1 MDDPT
6 DARASPP
13 ANLTVVDAT
22 LREESPREDETD
34 EAEDETGEEENEIG
48 ERDATSDAND
58 EASTLPSTST
68 LFSSSSS
75 SSGSDWNT
83 IGPGLIPSVATACL
97 GAFLYGYHSA
107 VINAPL
113 SAIADDLGFAG
124 DNFRKGV
131 IVSVL
136 VAGGF
141 LGGLSIGP
149 LADKEGRR
157 AALAATTVPLAAGTL
172 ISAGANSFT
181 TMALGRLITGVGV
194 GASSQIVPLYL
205 SEVSPPELRGTVNGV
220 RRVAYV
226 LGCLLAFQFA
236 VPLQRPVATDV
247 EETRGRV
254 VHADRA
260 APGLSKNA
268 EDANEAAAK
277 APVAKAPV
285 AADAK
290 IAPEIAVAAKPSG
303 EPSSAYTVDA
313 NVRGESSVAVASPN
327 ASKSSQVSGT
337 ADPTSIVAVKSTKPS
352 AEAVSTAEG
361 ISAAEGV
368 SAAEEVSAASGSS
381 AASAATADR
390 VSEGPRAAAA
400 AVSPESSTGAA
411 AGTAATATSSEGA
424 DAGFA
429 VHKGKTSIA
438 AASAESKD
446 ASSNSTTAEKAEKT
460 KDKVKERSSAGVA
473 GTSAAFETVDSS
485 VKSPARVRGADSSAS
500 SDGTT
505 AATTTPSV
513 AASSSTST
521 STSSSVASS
530 SPPAAKNKL
539 EASAAARLEEK
550 PVKKTAAEASKARA
564 KASGER
570 KSVGSDPSASS
581 SASPA
586 GWWRPLF
593 YAASVP
599 AAALAASSL
608 GGVAVES
615 PVWLLGPEGCA
626 VESRRSL
633 AKLLGIRGRAA
644 VRWQEAVSGATGR
657 IAVGP
662 GRAGRVTES
671 LDEDEE
677 EEDANGASVAMS
689 PDGEGAAKSWGQLLE
704 RRHRQPVV
712 IGLGLCVLAAF
723 SGSNTVIYY
732 ASSVLRDAGVDD
744 PGVLTR
750 AVGVPNLLG
759 GLVALAATDT
769 LGRRP
774 LLLVSFGGMA
784 ASLASLALSS
794 ALTPGEAVA
803 SFCAVPAPEA
813 TSGLPC
819 VTCDTLAAICSDL
832 PSPELG
838 GAVRQLEPLRT
849 VALVTI
855 PAYTLFS
862 SLGAGPVP
870 WLLYNEVFPTRIRA
884 RATAVCTAI
893 NYAANTVVGASFLP
907 LVAAMGLKGTY
918 ALYAVSCATGFV
930 FVNTFVFETKGLALQ
945 DIEGVMAER
954 ESEMPWNA
962 GRVRAEEKENTRDDD
977 STRGEDHT
985 REKTRKSDEREGW
998 WSVAREKMRAA
1009 VARES
1014 SVDEG
1019 AGTDDEKNAEKR
1031 R

>member
-1 MDDPT
+1 M
-6 DARASPP
+6 
-13 ANLTVVDAT
+13 
-22 LREESPREDETD
+22 
-34 EAEDETGEEENEIG
+34 
-48 ERDATSDAND
+48 
-58 EASTLPSTST
+58 
-68 LFSSSSS
+68 
-75 SSGSDWNT
+75 
-83 IGPGLIPSVATACL
+83 ATACL

-236 VPLQRPVATDV
+236 VPLQRPVAMDV

-268 EDANEAAAK
+268 EDTNEAAAKTPVAK

-313 NVRGESSVAVASPN
+313 NVRGESSAAVASPN
-327 ASKSSQVSGT
+327 ASKSSSSQVSGT

-381 AASAATADR
+381 AASAVTADR

-411 AGTAATATSSEGA
+411 ARTAATATSSEGA

-513 AASSSTST
+513 AASSSTSTSTPT

-677 EEDANGASVAMS
+677 EEDANGASVAIGGDAESTTRS

-1009 VARES
+1009 AARES

>member
-34 EAEDETGEEENEIG
+34 EEEDEIG

-68 LFSSSSS
+68 LSSSSSS

-236 VPLQRPVATDV
+236 VPLQRPVAMDV

-268 EDANEAAAK
+268 EDTNEAAAKTPVAK

-313 NVRGESSVAVASPN
+313 NVRGESSAAVASPN
-327 ASKSSQVSGT
+327 ASKSSSSQVSGT

-368 SAAEEVSAASGSS
+368 SAASGSS
-381 AASAATADR
+381 AASAVTADR

-513 AASSSTST
+513 AASSSTSTSTPT

-1009 VARES
+1009 AARES